1 MHKGGEQVKLR
12 NSNRLFRHSKK
23 VFGRKKMQNQRMG
36 STMQFPSMQFR
47 TLRFMVRL
55 GSVCLVALALTC
67 FGGKPLVAQGR
78 FPRVNQLPTEGILMP
93 MPREI
98 QVLLD
103 EAQANIDNA
112 QWSEATLTLGMLLGL
127 EDSKNDD
134 LSGIDF
140 FLVYPPATVDPL
152 SSKETSVFRRAIA
165 MIQSLPLEATKFIDL
180 RYGVGA
186 SQSLEKAIEDS
197 DWESVE
203 RVAGQFSFTT
213 AGQDACVILG
223 EHWLRKG
230 DARRAARFLRMAFD
244 QKSALTRL
252 GPELGVFTAAAFQSA
267 GAQSTAHNIIFY
279 TRQQFAKVSLN
290 WNGANL
296 GWDDSSTNS
305 KDARERIQDVYDSI
319 QDVLKR
325 IGSDGSHSIERI
337 VKQPYYLG
345 GNASRNADTSAGL
358 PLPTLRWHTELHES
372 KQHKENL
379 ERTLKEKHVDGKS
392 MFIPSRNPISVG
404 QWVITSTYDQRIVAI
419 DSQTGKLGWECF
431 FSGMPLGFSMDRF
444 PSRDSHSLS
453 LAAPDYLAKRVWGET
468 VVGMPSSDGQ
478 HVFSISEL
486 PAIDIAESFALGQNA
501 RVTKPQGA
509 RNFNV
514 MQCWSVQEEGKLKWE
529 VGGQKSLTEPKLAGA
544 LFLGAPFPH
553 DNELL
558 VLGEL
563 NSDVYLFALAPKTG
577 KLRWRQPLV
586 TNSSSIAADQMRR
599 SIGVVPAADGSIIVC
614 PTLSGF
620 VVGFDAVSH
629 ALLWSFQYPVKI
641 TPGSSSQF
649 NQFGQV
655 EVGDFSPLLGRSADV
670 SVLIHDGVVLVA
682 PPDGEGV
689 YALSAE
695 TGKLLWQTGANLE
708 QVRYV
713 ACAWNNMAFIVCQSS
728 LVALDLNTGKDKW
741 PAVSLPNGN
750 QIVGRGARKGDNY
763 YLPTSG
769 QEIVQIRLETG
780 EIVETVRMEQPLG
793 NLVSVGDRLICASP
807 FELDCY
813 SVREAFQ
820 SQLKEELQKSSVSKS
835 GLTRQA
841 ELALAKR
848 DFDSALSFLDQAKAI
863 DPNSAEVLMLMN
875 KAGIAAL
882 TADFDKYVDRVSL
895 AQDLAF
901 DRERSPYLRLLT
913 QGLMKQE
920 RFQDALLKLF
930 ELSDLR
936 TSQRQEQMSNI
947 DFVEQ
952 SPQLTVQEDR
962 WIASQIRRCYE
973 KLTPSQIGDLTPNI
987 ALRLNAIRG
996 LPPNV
1001 RRFKLEHLDS
1011 IGAAESLR
1019 FDSAREL
1026 IDQRDLLQAERM
1038 LMSGSFSDK
1047 SDKADP
1053 KSESSLRRR
1062 SLLAEIYARTGRF
1075 DVALAYL
1082 DGDLSKLNKMMEGMR
1097 DITSF
1102 SIPGGAALAPFVK
1115 QPQTKWDSAW
1125 PMGKIKVTATAQ
1137 PDVPLLPN
1145 TPESTTP
1152 CRWKMRVGKALANWS
1167 VHFEQG
1173 NWTFSSPSNEE
1184 EFRLFID
1191 PGSQEKATIP
1201 IVHSVDSIVFIEMNR
1216 QIFAVNTLLASN
1228 DDQDGLL
1235 WRESFE
1241 GAIPENERG
1250 RGRSMSTPINRW
1262 GLPSTK
1268 GSFRV
1273 VSVSRSGIIA
1283 LHEDRLICFDLTKGT
1298 KIWTSTG
1305 FKNCQFVTQDD
1316 ILYVH
1321 RNRSILHLDCRDG
1334 TLIKEIQTPDVEG
1347 NSVGSIG
1354 RFWLMES
1361 NVQKKYPLR
1370 LIDAVDGSTIFSKEF
1385 SADTR
1390 LSLDGESGVIA
1401 LQASGDLTYWKLD
1414 EQKEFVTRVKVE
1426 GNFGSISAQRF
1437 GDTILVLPNASSQ
1450 SLDNIEV
1457 GPDVSDPNFA
1467 PIAGR
1472 MIAISAK
1479 DASQVWNQNN
1489 LVRQFFFPIAQNR
1502 NVPIAVF
1509 VRRLTLSK
1517 IVGINV
1523 DLMSIAIVDIRD
1535 GRVLFSQ
1542 DDFPAV
1548 RNRGFVQKIFPEE
1561 NTISIDYLGMNIELV
1576 WSTKEAETLGSPAP
1590 IFDFGNVDYKQFKKT
1605 IEARVRQQ
1613 QADALKPEAPSDS
1626 PNIK

>member
-12 NSNRLFRHSKK
+12 NSNRLFRHFKK
-23 VFGRKKMQNQRMG
+23 LFGRKKMQNQRMG
-36 STMQFPSMQFR
+36 STMQFSKMQFPSVK
-47 TLRFMVRL
+47 LMVRL
-55 GSVCLVALALTC
+55 GSVCLVAISLTC
-67 FGGKPLVAQGR
+67 FVGKPVVAQGR

-93 MPREI
+93 APREI

-103 EAQANIDNA
+103 EAQGNIDNA
-112 QWSEATLTLGMLLGL
+112 QWSEATLTLGLLLGL
-127 EDSKNDD
+127 EESKNDD
-134 LSGIDF
+134 LTGIDF
-140 FLVYPPATVDPL
+140 FLVDPL
-152 SSKETSVFRRAIA
+152 AIEGVGAPKTSVFQKAIA

-186 SQSLEKAIEDS
+186 SQSLEKAIGDS
-197 DWESVE
+197 DWESVA

-230 DARRAARFLRMAFD
+230 DARRAARFLSMAFR

-252 GPELGVFTAAAFQSA
+252 GPELGVLTTAAFQSA
-267 GAQSTAHNIIFY
+267 GLQSDALRCIDA
-279 TRQQFAKVSLN
+279 TRNQFAKVSLN
-290 WNGANL
+290 WNGTNL
-296 GWDDSSTNS
+296 GWDERSTNS
-305 KDARERIQDVYDSI
+305 KDVLERIG
-319 QDVLKR
+319 L
-325 IGSDGSHSIERI
+325 DGGHSIERI

-345 GNASRNADTSAGL
+345 GNANRNADTSAGL

-379 ERTLKEKHVDGKS
+379 ERTLKEKQVDGKS
-392 MFIPSRNPISVG
+392 MFIPSRYPISVG
-404 QWVITSTYDQRIVAI
+404 QWIITSTYDQRIVAI

-501 RVTKPQGA
+501 RVTKPQGT

-514 MQCWSVQEEGKLKWE
+514 MQCWSVQDEGKLKWE

-563 NSDVYLFALAPKTG
+563 NSDVYLFALAPRTG
-577 KLRWRQPLV
+577 KLRWRQPIV
-586 TNSSSIAADQMRR
+586 TNYSSIAADQMRR

-689 YALSAE
+689 YAISAN

-713 ACAWNNMAFIVCQSS
+713 ACAWNNTAFIVCQSS
-728 LVALDLNTGKDKW
+728 LVALDLKTGKDKW
-741 PAVSLPNGN
+741 LAVSLPNGN
-750 QIVGRGARKGDNY
+750 QIVGRGVRKGDNY

-769 QEIVQIRLETG
+769 QDILQIRLETG
-780 EIVETVRMEQPLG
+780 EIVETARMEQPLG
-793 NLVSVGDRLICASP
+793 NLVSVGDRLLCASP

-848 DFDSALSFLDQAKAI
+848 DFDSALSFLEQAKVI

-936 TSQRQEQMSNI
+936 ASQRQEQMSNS

-973 KLTPSQIGDLTPNI
+973 KLSPSQIDALTPKI
-987 ALRLNAIRG
+987 ALRLNAIRE

-1019 FDSAREL
+1019 ADSAREL
-1026 IDQRDLLQAERM
+1026 IDQKDWLQAERM

-1047 SDKADP
+1047 SDP
-1053 KSESSLRRR
+1053 KSEFSLRRY
-1062 SLLAEIYARTGRF
+1062 SLLAEIYAGTGRF

-1082 DGDLSKLNKMMEGMR
+1082 DGDLSKLNKMLEGTR

-1102 SIPGGAALAPFVK
+1102 SIPGGAALAPFAK
-1115 QPQTKWDSAW
+1115 PPQTKWDSAW
-1125 PMGKIKVTATAQ
+1125 PTGKIKVTATAQ
-1137 PDVPLLPN
+1137 TDVPMLPN
-1145 TPESTTP
+1145 TPESTTS
-1152 CRWKMRVGKALANWS
+1152 CRWKMRVGKALADWS

-1173 NWTFSSPSNEE
+1173 NWTFSSSSNEE

-1235 WRESFE
+1235 WRETFE
-1241 GAIPENERG
+1241 SAIPEIERG
-1250 RGRSMSTPINRW
+1250 RGRSISTPQNRW

-1283 LHEDRLICFDLTKGT
+1283 LHEDRLICFDVTKGT

-1334 TLIKEIQTPDVEG
+1334 TLLKEIQTPDVEG

-1370 LIDAVDGSTIFSKEF
+1370 LIDAVDGSTLFSKEF

-1426 GNFGSISAQRF
+1426 GNFGSISSQRF

-1457 GPDVSDPNFA
+1457 GPDASDPNFA

-1472 MIAISAK
+1472 LIAISAK

-1489 LVRQFFFPIAQNR
+1489 LVRQFFFPIAQDR
-1502 NVPIAVF
+1502 KVPIAVF

-1576 WSTKEAETLGSPAP
+1576 WSKEAETLESPAP
-1590 IFDFGNVDYKQFKKT
+1590 NFDFGNVDYKQFKKT
-1605 IEARVRQQ
+1605 IESKVRQQ
-1613 QADALKPEAPSDS
+1613 QADAAKSEAPSDG
-1626 PNIK
+1626 PNVK

>member
-1 MHKGGEQVKLR
+1 
-12 NSNRLFRHSKK
+12 
-23 VFGRKKMQNQRMG
+23 MQNQRMG
-36 STMQFPSMQFR
+36 STLQFSKMKFSPMKF
-47 TLRFMVRL
+47 LVRL
-55 GSVCLVALALTC
+55 GSACLVVFLLTC
-67 FGGKPLVAQGR
+67 FVGNPVFAQFAQGR
-78 FPRVNQLPTEGILMP
+78 FPRVNALPTEGILMP
-93 MPREI
+93 APRET
-98 QVLLD
+98 QVLIE
-103 EAQANIDNA
+103 EAQGNIDNA
-112 QWSEATLTLGMLLGL
+112 QWSEATLTLGLLLGL

-134 LSGIDF
+134 LTGIDF
-140 FLVYPPATVDPL
+140 FLVDPAAVETVGAPK
-152 SSKETSVFRRAIA
+152 SSVFQKAIA
-165 MIQSLPLEATKFIDL
+165 MIQSLPVEATKFIDL
-180 RYGVGA
+180 RYGVRA
-186 SQSLEKAIEDS
+186 SQALEKAIGDS

-230 DARRAARFLRMAFD
+230 DARRAARFLSMAFR

-252 GPELGVFTAAAFQSA
+252 GPELGVLTAAAFQSA
-267 GAQSTAHNIIFY
+267 GLQADALRSIDA
-279 TRQQFAKVSLN
+279 TRAQFAKVSMD
-290 WNGANL
+290 WNGTTL
-296 GWDDSSTNS
+296 GWDERSTNS
-305 KDARERIQDVYDSI
+305 TDVLERIG
-319 QDVLKR
+319 L
-325 IGSDGSHSIERI
+325 DGGRSIERI

-358 PLPTLRWHTELHES
+358 PLPILRWHTELHES

-379 ERTLKEKHVDGKS
+379 ERTLKEKLVDGKS
-392 MFIPSRNPISVG
+392 MFIPSRYPISVG
-404 QWVITSTYDQRIVAI
+404 QWIITSTYDQRIVAI

-444 PSRDSHSLS
+444 PTRDSHSLS

-468 VVGMPSSDGQ
+468 VVGMPSSDGE

-486 PAIDIAESFALGQNA
+486 PAIDIADSFALGQNA
-501 RVTKPQGA
+501 RVTKPQGT

-514 MQCWSVQEEGKLKWE
+514 MQCWSVKEEGKLKWE

-563 NSDVYLFALAPKTG
+563 NSDVYLFALTPQTG
-577 KLRWRQPLV
+577 KLRWRQPIV
-586 TNSSSIAADQMRR
+586 TNFSSIAADQMRR
-599 SIGVVPAADGSIIVC
+599 SVGVVPAADGSIIVC

-629 ALLWSFQYPVKI
+629 ALLWSFQYPVKV

-670 SVLIHDGVVLVA
+670 SVLIQDGVVLFA
-682 PPDGEGV
+682 PSDGENV
-689 YALSAE
+689 YALSAD
-695 TGKLLWQTGANLE
+695 TGKLLWQTGTGPFHVKSLSGDWNI
-708 QVRYV
+708 RYV
-713 ACAWNNMAFIVCQSS
+713 AGAWDNLALIARDSS
-728 LVALDLNTGKDKW
+728 LVALDLKTGQGKW
-741 PAVSLPNGN
+741 STPVLPNGN
-750 QIVGRGARKGDNY
+750 QIVGRGVRKGGNY

-769 QEIVQIRLETG
+769 QDILQIKLETG

-793 NLVSVGDRLICASP
+793 NLVSVGDRLLCASP

-835 GLTRQA
+835 SFTRQA

-848 DFDSALSFLDQAKAI
+848 DFDSALSFLEQAKGI
-863 DPNSAEVLMLMN
+863 DPNSAEVLLLMN

-920 RFQDALLKLF
+920 RFQDALLKLL

-936 TSQRQEQMSNI
+936 TAQRQEQMSNS

-973 KLTPSQIGDLTPNI
+973 KLSAFQISAVTPII
-987 ALRLNAIRG
+987 AQRLKAIRE

-1001 RRFKLEHLDS
+1001 RRFKLEHLDA
-1011 IGAAESLR
+1011 IAAAESLR
-1019 FDSAREL
+1019 ADSAREL
-1026 IDQRDLLQAERM
+1026 IDQKDLLQAERL
-1038 LMSGSFSDK
+1038 LMSGGFSDTPVTK
-1047 SDKADP
+1047 T
-1053 KSESSLRRR
+1053 ESSLLRR
-1062 SLLAEIYARTGRF
+1062 SLLAEIYARASRF
-1075 DVALAYL
+1075 DVALACL
-1082 DGDLSKLNKMMEGMR
+1082 DGDLAKLNKMMEGMG
-1097 DITSF
+1097 DPTSF
-1102 SIPGGAALAPFVK
+1102 SVPLGGAIAPLAK
-1115 QPQTKWDSAW
+1115 QPQTTWDSVW
-1125 PMGKIKVTATAQ
+1125 PKGKIKGTATAQ
-1137 PDVPLLPN
+1137 PDMPLLPN
-1145 TPESTTP
+1145 TPESTTT
-1152 CRWKMRVGKALANWS
+1152 CRWKMKVGKALPNWS

-1184 EFRLFID
+1184 EFRIFID

-1201 IVHSVDSIVFIEMNR
+1201 IVHCVDSIVLIEMNR

-1241 GAIPENERG
+1241 SAIPEIERG
-1250 RGRSMSTPINRW
+1250 RGRSMSAPPNRW

-1283 LHEDRLICFDLTKGT
+1283 LHDDRLICFDVTKGT
-1298 KIWTSTG
+1298 KLWTSTG

-1316 ILYVH
+1316 TLYVH
-1321 RNRSILHLDCRDG
+1321 RNRSILQLDCRDG
-1334 TLIKEIQTPDVEG
+1334 TLLKEIQTPDVEG

-1370 LIDAVDGSTIFSKEF
+1370 LIDAVDGSTVFSKEF
-1385 SADTR
+1385 SADAR
-1390 LSLDGESGVIA
+1390 LAFDEESGVIA

-1414 EQKEFVTRVKVE
+1414 ERKEFVTQVKVE
-1426 GNFGSISAQRF
+1426 GNFGTISAQRF

-1457 GPDVSDPNFA
+1457 GPDASDPSFA
-1467 PIAGR
+1467 AIAGR
-1472 MIAISAK
+1472 LIAISAK

-1489 LVRQFFFPIAQNR
+1489 LIRQFYFPIAQDR

-1517 IVGINV
+1517 IAGVNV

-1548 RNRGFVQKIFPEE
+1548 RNRGFVQKIFPEKQ
-1561 NTISIDYLGMNIELV
+1561 TISIDYLGMNIELV
-1576 WSTKEAETLGSPAP
+1576 WPTIEAETIESPAP
-1590 IFDFGNVDYKQFKKT
+1590 IFDFGNIDYKQFKKT
-1605 IEARVRQQ
+1605 IETRVRQQ
-1613 QADALKPEAPSDS
+1613 QADAVKPAAPSDS
-1626 PNIK
+1626 PIVK

>member
-23 VFGRKKMQNQRMG
+23 LFGRKKMQNQRMG
-36 STMQFPSMQFR
+36 STMQFSKI
-47 TLRFMVRL
+47 MVRL
-55 GSVCLVALALTC
+55 GSVCLVAISLTC
-67 FGGKPLVAQGR
+67 FVGKPVVAQGR

-93 MPREI
+93 APREI

-112 QWSEATLTLGMLLGL
+112 QWSEATLTLGLLLGL
-127 EDSKNDD
+127 EESKNDD
-134 LSGIDF
+134 LTGIDF
-140 FLVYPPATVDPL
+140 FLVDALAIESVGAPKP
-152 SSKETSVFRRAIA
+152 SVFQKAIA

-186 SQSLEKAIEDS
+186 SQSLEKAIGDS

-230 DARRAARFLRMAFD
+230 DARRAARFLSMAFR

-252 GPELGVFTAAAFQSA
+252 GPELGVLTAAAFQSA
-267 GAQSTAHNIIFY
+267 GLQSDALRCVDA
-279 TRQQFAKVSLN
+279 TRNQFAKVSLN
-290 WNGANL
+290 WNGTNL
-296 GWDDSSTNS
+296 GWDERSTNS
-305 KDARERIQDVYDSI
+305 KDVLERI
-319 QDVLKR
+319 
-325 IGSDGSHSIERI
+325 GPDGGHSIERI
-337 VKQPYYLG
+337 VKQPNYLG

-379 ERTLKEKHVDGKS
+379 ERTLKEKQVDGKS
-392 MFIPSRNPISVG
+392 MFIPSRYPISVG
-404 QWVITSTYDQRIVAI
+404 QWIITSTYDQRIVAI

-478 HVFSISEL
+478 YVFSISEL

-501 RVTKPQGA
+501 RVTKPQGT

-563 NSDVYLFALAPKTG
+563 NSDVYLFALAPNTG

-599 SIGVVPAADGSIIVC
+599 SIGVVPAANGSIIVC

-629 ALLWSFQYPVKI
+629 ALLWSFQYTVKI

-689 YALSAE
+689 YAISAN

-713 ACAWNNMAFIVCQSS
+713 ACAWNNTAFIVCQSS
-728 LVALDLNTGKDKW
+728 LVALDLKTGKDKW

-750 QIVGRGARKGDNY
+750 QIVGRGVRKGDNY

-769 QEIVQIRLETG
+769 QDIVQIRLETG

-848 DFDSALSFLDQAKAI
+848 DFDSALSFLEQAKAI

-936 TSQRQEQMSNI
+936 TSQRQEQMSSS
-947 DFVEQ
+947 DFVEPT
-952 SPQLTVQEDR
+952 PQLSVQEDR
-962 WIASQIRRCYE
+962 WIASQIRRCYA
-973 KLTPSQIGDLTPNI
+973 KLSPSQIGALTPNI
-987 ALRLNAIRG
+987 ALRLNAIRE

-1026 IDQRDLLQAERM
+1026 IDQKDLLQAERM

-1047 SDKADP
+1047 SDKSDNESDKSDP
-1053 KSESSLRRR
+1053 KSESSLRRF
-1062 SLLAEIYARTGRF
+1062 SLLAEIYARTGRL

-1082 DGDLSKLNKMMEGMR
+1082 DGDLSKLNKMLEGMR

-1102 SIPGGAALAPFVK
+1102 SIPGGAALAPFGK

-1125 PMGKIKVTATAQ
+1125 PMGKIKVTATAR

-1145 TPESTTP
+1145 TPESTTS

-1173 NWTFSSPSNEE
+1173 NWTFSSLSNEE

-1191 PGSQEKATIP
+1191 PGSQEKATVP

-1250 RGRSMSTPINRW
+1250 RGRGMFTTINRW
-1262 GLPSTK
+1262 GLPYTK

-1283 LHEDRLICFDLTKGT
+1283 LHEDRLICFDVTKGT

-1316 ILYVH
+1316 VLYVH

-1390 LSLDGESGVIA
+1390 LSFDGESGVIA

-1472 MIAISAK
+1472 LIAISAK

-1576 WSTKEAETLGSPAP
+1576 WPTKEAETLESPAP

-1605 IEARVRQQ
+1605 IESRVRQQ

-1626 PNIK
+1626 PNVK